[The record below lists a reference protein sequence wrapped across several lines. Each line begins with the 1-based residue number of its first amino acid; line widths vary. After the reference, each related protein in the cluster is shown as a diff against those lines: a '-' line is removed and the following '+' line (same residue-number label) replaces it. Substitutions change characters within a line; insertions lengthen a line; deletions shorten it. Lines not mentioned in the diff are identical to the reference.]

1 MPLLSAGAEP
11 AKLGLCGTF
20 LWVLPC
26 SHEVKDHVSYH
37 PLESTNHSFSSF
49 DRWMLRSVP
58 CSCRARHSL
67 RTLDWETEDM
77 GSCWSNNPADYWKIN
92 KHRMESRA
100 AMRNNRRGWGLQD
113 TDQALGEAESQTT
126 WKASLH
132 QAAPAIPLVWP
143 LVPPCAPFRW
153 LCLSSL
159 HFKDPIFFF
168 LRQIWLLNQS
178 AWETSSWSKREK
190 PKRALR
196 MQRLEERVGKRNSKW
211 L

>member
-67 RTLDWETEDM
+67 RTLDWETGDM

-132 QAAPAIPLVWP
+132 QAAPSSASAPRTLGNDKIAKLR
-143 LVPPCAPFRW
+143 PPHPTEHSAENRSSPYCVMVSEEMLRLRLF
-153 LCLSSL
+153 LSVDSVL
-159 HFKDPIFFF
+159 STRHIA
-168 LRQIWLLNQS
+168 S
-178 AWETSSWSKREK
+178 
-190 PKRALR
+190 
-196 MQRLEERVGKRNSKW
+196 
-211 L
+211 